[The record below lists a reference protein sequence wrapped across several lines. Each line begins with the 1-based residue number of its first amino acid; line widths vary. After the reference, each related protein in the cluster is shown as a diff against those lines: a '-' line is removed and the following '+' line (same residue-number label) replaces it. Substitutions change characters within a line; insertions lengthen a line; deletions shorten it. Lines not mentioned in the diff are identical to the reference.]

1 MKTNIHIFRVTIIFF
16 LFLFLHLFT
25 RPAKANTYTGFY
37 ITTPANGSSVTS
49 PILINVDAQPTDN
62 QLVRVNLFD
71 PNGTLLARQL
81 LTSDQIDEQ
90 FTGLTFSIV
99 FDIPQ
104 VESPALLTVDTLD
117 SNFQTQQTRSV
128 LLSLMSNG
136 EANLLPKDDEENWL
150 IINSIETI
158 EQANGNQIYITGSLI
173 PITDK
178 PVHFELTTVTGRTIG
193 SRQLSVQ
200 NPGITTGFT
209 ILIPFESSDEPAH
222 LVVRQTIT
230 PYRTNLILDRFL
242 LNEHLP

>member
-1 MKTNIHIFRVTIIFF
+1 MDI
-16 LFLFLHLFT
+16 
-25 RPAKANTYTGFY
+25 
-37 ITTPANGSSVTS
+37 
-49 PILINVDAQPTDN
+49 
-62 QLVRVNLFD
+62 QLVRVTLFD

-136 EANLLPKDDEENWL
+136 EANLLPKDDVEDWVTIL
-150 IINSIETI
+150 SIEAI
-158 EQANGNQIYITGSLI
+158 EDSNGNQIQITGSLI

-178 PVHFELTTVTGRTIG
+178 PVHFELTTETGLVIG
-193 SRQLSVQ
+193 SKQLAVQ
-200 NPGITTGFT
+200 NPGITTNYS
-209 ILIPFESSDEPAH
+209 ISIPYQAVTSDSR
-222 LVVRQTIT
+222 LVVRQKID
-230 PYRTNLILDRFL
+230 PYKVNIILDSFMLVQL
-242 LNEHLP
+242 LR